1 MLPAKENF
9 QYDVTTENDAIQAL
23 TAVVGPDL
31 AQVLWRVSAQSLSVE
46 QPVTAP
52 SDLRRVAEHIT
63 DLGDLARIAGRS
75 LMLRIITYEA
85 LSRVTT

>member
-1 MLPAKENF
+1 MLPKENF

-31 AQVLWRVSAQSLSVE
+31 AKVLWMVSARSLSLE

-52 SDLRRVAEHIT
+52 ADLRRIAAHIT
-63 DLGDLARIAGRS
+63 DLGDLSRIAGRS

-85 LSRVTT
+85 LTRVTT